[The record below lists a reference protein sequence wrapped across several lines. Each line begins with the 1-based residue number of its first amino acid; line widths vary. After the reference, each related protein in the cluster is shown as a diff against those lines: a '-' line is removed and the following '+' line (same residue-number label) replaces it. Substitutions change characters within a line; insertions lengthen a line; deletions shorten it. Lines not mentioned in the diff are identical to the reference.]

1 MDANLDNKT
10 SEIHSQAATLPLYE
24 QVQNDLCHRISEG
37 KFGPEGRLP
46 SERDLCEYYS
56 VSKVTVRRA
65 ISELVHTGMLHTV
78 QGKGTF
84 VANGGQRKPRSPHP
98 DAIRFVTSE
107 QIVERGIMRQVL
119 GAFAEQNPGYRVE
132 PVVLALNRL
141 IQEFLNGG
149 RADLLA
155 VDAQELPMLISKG
168 VLLDL
173 TEFAARDL
181 DLEAYYPRPFQF
193 GCMASRA
200 YAFPVTFSPVV
211 MVYNREHFR
220 EAGLDYPQAWDWTTF
235 LDYARRLTV
244 TGKDGRVTRYGF
256 YLSGNTA
263 RWPVFLLQNNGGIFD
278 IQGNFILDSGPSLE
292 ALHFCRDLMVEQRV
306 APVGAPFEMNR
317 PFVNGLA
324 SLVMQSFYLKDFA
337 NTDFEWD
344 IGRLPHGRTRASLYL
359 NVNLGIHRESKHP
372 DLAWELLK
380 FFISPPAQRLFLAQR
395 QQWPVL
401 RSVVEA
407 EDAPPWVPE
416 QSALFWEEMAV
427 AQPIYWGEDA
437 IRMQRVV
444 SEGLQM
450 VWLGLETPEAACAEI
465 RRWVG
470 LAENPIR
477 F

>member
-1 MDANLDNKT
+1 
-10 SEIHSQAATLPLYE
+10 
-24 QVQNDLCHRISEG
+24 
-37 KFGPEGRLP
+37 
-46 SERDLCEYYS
+46 
-56 VSKVTVRRA
+56 
-65 ISELVHTGMLHTV
+65 
-78 QGKGTF
+78 
-84 VANGGQRKPRSPHP
+84 
-98 DAIRFVTSE
+98 
-107 QIVERGIMRQVL
+107 
-119 GAFAEQNPGYRVE
+119 
-132 PVVLALNRL
+132 
-141 IQEFLNGG
+141 
-149 RADLLA
+149 
-155 VDAQELPMLISKG
+155 
-168 VLLDL
+168 
-173 TEFAARDL
+173 
-181 DLEAYYPRPFQF
+181 
-193 GCMASRA
+193 
-200 YAFPVTFSPVV
+200 
-211 MVYNREHFR
+211 
-220 EAGLDYPQAWDWTTF
+220 
-235 LDYARRLTV
+235 
-244 TGKDGRVTRYGF
+244 
-256 YLSGNTA
+256 
-263 RWPVFLLQNNGGIFD
+263 
-278 IQGNFILDSGPSLE
+278 
-292 ALHFCRDLMVEQRV
+292 MVEQRV